1 MITIDL
7 NLEYVSQK
15 KKKIEY
21 KLKSSIFWD
30 VS

>member
-7 NLEYVSQK
+7 NLEYVSQ